1 MREKC
6 RAAVETSLGRP
17 IKQSEARDLE
27 ARVRR
32 AMVGEARRNLP
43 EWRGLTPAERI
54 QKGAQVAAAEIVD
67 EARKA
72 AQRTAL
78 NIQKTAEIE
87 RYVNDQLLN
96 GYDKNPLDALQ
107 RTLTAKYDDRNNRQ
121 SLESLANGLF
131 SDAIGRVAQ
140 AAEDVTPG
148 FFARISQIITRD
160 QGLQTEFVNALHGL
174 QGARPEIQKAATTFH
189 TIIEEMRVHFN
200 AIGGQIGRLENW
212 GQPHAWSRSLALKR
226 GQTQFVEDF
235 MKFVDRAV
243 YVHDDGR
250 RFTDAEMRAFLEETW
265 LTIATDGI
273 SKSGQQPYG
282 AGMKANRHA
291 KHRQIHLRPDA
302 AAQAL
307 QTYSEATPLHSL
319 FGHLR
324 QITRDIALIETF
336 GPNPDHVFEGIVS
349 KFVHQSARLD
359 PKTIGS
365 VDSKADYVRRLF
377 DHLAGNIVIP
387 KNRALAD
394 SLGAFRSLQSA
405 AKLGGAVISSISD
418 LATLHATAL
427 HNGLNPLKVAL
438 NSANIW
444 SPKSRKYARRL
455 GLLTDAVIGYS
466 ERYAMD
472 NLTGKG
478 IAQKTASL
486 VINASGL
493 NFVTDARRLG
503 FSLTMMDALGAMS
516 RRAKS
521 LAALSAQDRAVLE
534 RKGVT
539 QSDWEIWTEAKL
551 ERHGQNGKLLTPAA
565 ILAVNGYDERVKRLS
580 AAKLL
585 GLLEEERDIAVITPG
600 ARERVQLSFGT
611 RPGTASGE
619 LVRSIVMF
627 KAFPWAITQRYW
639 ERAQAYGGMRYAF
652 LASMYLSLTVFGAVA
667 LWIQDLLA
675 GRDPRNLAFWDGS
688 DTQQSIA
695 ARNVVAATLKG
706 GGVGVFGDFL
716 FYEQHGYSQN
726 SLAETLAGPAVQS
739 ASQVF
744 NLTQGNLAQA
754 LAGEQ
759 TDVASEAVKFAR
771 SNAPGANLWYT
782 KALTDRFVFNA
793 LIEELEPGYFDRLQ
807 ARQARREGTQYWW
820 QPDEAAPDRFPQ

>member
-1 MREKC
+1 MKETC
-6 RAAVETSLGRP
+6 RAAVETSLGRS
-17 IKQSEARDLE
+17 ITQAEARDLE
-27 ARVRR
+27 GRVRR
-32 AMVGEARRNLP
+32 AMASEARRDLAA
-43 EWRGLTPAERI
+43 WRGLTPAQRI
-54 QKGAQVAAAEIVD
+54 QKGAELAGKEIVA

-72 AQRTAL
+72 AERTAL
-78 NIQKTAEIE
+78 SIQKTAEID
-87 RYVNDQLLN
+87 RYVNEQILGGHDADHL
-96 GYDKNPLDALQ
+96 KALQ
-107 RTLTAKYDDRNNRQ
+107 RVLTAKYDDKNNRL
-121 SLESLANGLF
+121 SLEGLANGLF
-131 SDAIGRVAQ
+131 SDAIGRVA
-140 AAEDVTPG
+140 AAADAVTPS
-148 FFARISQIITRD
+148 FMARIGQIITRD
-160 QGLQTEFVNALHGL
+160 RGLQTEFINALHGVS
-174 QGARPEIQKAATTFH
+174 GARKEIQDAAATFH
-189 TIIEEMRVHFN
+189 QVIDELRVHFN
-200 AIGGQIGRLENW
+200 AIGGNIGRLENW
-212 GQPHAWSRSLALKR
+212 GQPHDWNRVKALR
-226 GQTQFVEDF
+226 TGQEQFVRDF
-235 MKFVDRAV
+235 MRYVDRNA

-250 RFTDAEMRAFLEETW
+250 LFSDQEIRSFLGEAW
-265 LTIATDGI
+265 ITIVTDGA
-273 SKSGQQPYG
+273 SASPKGSSVKS
-282 AGMKANRHA
+282 NRNSN
-291 KHRQIHLRPDA
+291 HRKIHLQPA
-302 AAQAL
+302 YA
-307 QTYSEATPLHSL
+307 SEALLTYGGANPLSSL
-319 FGHLR
+319 FNHIR
-324 QITRDIALIETF
+324 QITRDIALLETF
-336 GPNPDHVFEGIVS
+336 GPNADRTFELLVS
-349 KFVHQSARLD
+349 KYATDIARND
-359 PKTIGS
+359 PKKLAA
-365 VDSKADYVRRLF
+365 VDDQSEYLKNLF
-377 DHLAGNIVIP
+377 DYLAGNVVVP
-387 KNRALAD
+387 KNRTLAD

-405 AKLGGAVISSISD
+405 AKLGGTVISSISD
-418 LATLHATAL
+418 LATLHSTAL
-427 HNGLNPLKVAL
+427 HNGLSPLKVAI
-438 NSANIW
+438 NSARIW
-444 SPKSRKYARRL
+444 SPKSNKYARRL

-472 NLTGKG
+472 NLTGRG
-478 IAQKTASL
+478 VAQKAASL

-521 LAALSAQDRAVLE
+521 LSALSAQDRALLE
-534 RKGVT
+534 RKGIT
-539 QSDWEIWTEAKL
+539 QSDWEIWTQAKL
-551 ERHGQNGKLLTPAA
+551 ERHGQNGKLLTSEA
-565 ILAVNGYDERVKRLS
+565 ILAVDGYDDRDKRLS
-580 AAKLL
+580 AAKFL
-585 GLLEEERDIAVITPG
+585 GLLEEERDIAVVTPG

-627 KAFPWAITQRYW
+627 KAFPWALTQRYW
-639 ERAQAYGGMRYAF
+639 ERAQAYGGLRYAF
-652 LASMYLSLTVFGAVA
+652 LASMYLSLTAFGAVA

-688 DTQQSIA
+688 DKQQSIA
-695 ARNVVAATLKG
+695 ARNVVAASLKG

-726 SLAETLAGPAVQS
+726 SLAEMLAGPAVQS

>member
-1 MREKC
+1 MKKTC
-6 RAAVETSLGRP
+6 RAEVEKSLGRS
-17 IKQSEARDLE
+17 ITQAEAQDLE
-27 ARVRR
+27 ARVRS
-32 AMVGEARRNLP
+32 AMTRQARRDLVA
-43 EWRGLTPAERI
+43 WRGLTPAQRI
-54 QKGAQVAAAEIVD
+54 QKGAEIAGKEIVT

-72 AQRTAL
+72 AERTTL
-78 NIQKTAEIE
+78 TIQKTAEID
-87 RYVNDQLLN
+87 RYVNEQILGGHDPDHLN
-96 GYDKNPLDALQ
+96 ALQ
-107 RTLTAKYDDRNNRQ
+107 RVLTAKYDDKNNRLA
-121 SLESLANGLF
+121 LEGLANGLF
-131 SDAIGRVAQ
+131 SNAIGRVEQ
-140 AAEDVTPG
+140 AADAVRPN
-148 FFARISQIITRD
+148 FMARISQVITRD
-160 QGLQTEFVNALHGL
+160 RGLQTEFINALHGVP
-174 QGARPEIQKAATTFH
+174 GARKEIQKAADVFH
-189 TIIEEMRVHFN
+189 EVINELRVHFN
-200 AIGGQIGRLENW
+200 AIGGQIGELENW
-212 GQPHAWSRSLALKR
+212 GLPHDWNRVRALNI
-226 GQTQFVEDF
+226 GQAR
-235 MKFVDRAV
+235 FVDDFLRYIDRNA
-243 YVHDDGR
+243 YVHQDGR
-250 RFTDAEMRAFLEETW
+250 HFTDQEMRAFLEEAW
-265 LTIATDGI
+265 LTIVTDGASASQNGI
-273 SKSGQQPYG
+273 SV
-282 AGMKANRHA
+282 KANRHS
-291 KHRQIHLRPDA
+291 KHRQIHLKPDLA
-302 AAQAL
+302 
-307 QTYSEATPLHSL
+307 SEALITYGGANPLSSL
-319 FGHLR
+319 FNHLR
-324 QITRDIALIETF
+324 QIARDIALLETF
-336 GPNPDHVFEGIVS
+336 GPNADRTFELLVS
-349 KFVHQSARLD
+349 KYATEIVRND
-359 PKTIGS
+359 PKKLS
-365 VDSKADYVRRLF
+365 AVDDQTEYLNRLF
-377 DHLAGNIVIP
+377 DHLAGNIVLP
-387 KNRALAD
+387 KNRTLAD

-534 RKGVT
+534 RKGVA

-585 GLLEEERDIAVITPG
+585 GLLEEERDIAVVTPG

-627 KAFPWAITQRYW
+627 KAFPWALTQRYW
-639 ERAQAYGGMRYAF
+639 ERAQAYGGLRYAF
-652 LASMYLSLTVFGAVA
+652 LASMYLSLTAFGAVA

-688 DTQQSIA
+688 DKQQSIA
-695 ARNVVAATLKG
+695 ARNVVAASLKG

-726 SLAETLAGPAVQS
+726 SLAEMLAGPAVQS

-807 ARQARREGTQYWW
+807 ARQARREGTRYWW